1 MINEDQVEQLAIEWF
16 QELGY
21 DYLHGYDI
29 APDTS
34 TPERKNFQEVLL
46 SNRLYTSLTKLNP
59 TLPKTA
65 IDEAVHLLQKP
76 QHATLIQNN
85 RAFHKMLLQGIP
97 VEVKGKDGSKGD
109 VVKIIDFQN
118 ADNNDFLVVNQFTVK
133 GTKGNR
139 RPDLIVFINGIPL
152 SVIELKNPADENA
165 DIFKAYNQLQTYKDE
180 IEDLFVY
187 NEALIISDGINARVG
202 SLTATDERYM
212 YWRTIRD
219 ETDKPLLEYELD
231 TLIKGFF
238 DKEHLLD
245 YIQNFVLFEDDG
257 KKIIKKIAG
266 YHQFHAVR
274 EAIDSVM
281 EASLSGSRR
290 GGVVWHTQGSGKSI
304 SMACFAGKLTKQ
316 PEMKNPTLLIVTDR
330 NDLDGQL
337 FATFSSAKMLLGQEP
352 VQVESV
358 EDLRQILE
366 NKPSGGIIFTT
377 IQKFALKKE
386 ESHFPVLSERDNIVV
401 IADEAHRSQ
410 YGFDAM
416 LNNETGQFKYG
427 YAQHLRDAV
436 PNATFI
442 GFTGTPIE
450 SEDKDTR
457 AVFGDYISVYDIEDA
472 VADGATVPIY
482 YESRLA
488 KLDLDAD
495 VLKEIDEDVGELVED
510 EEKSDREK
518 FKSKWSALEKLV
530 GAKPRIE
537 QIAKDLVEHFE
548 ERTAIIEG
556 KGMIVAMSRQIAVE
570 LYDAIVALRPEWD
583 SDDPKGDYKKGAIKI
598 IMTGSASD
606 NANMQ
611 KHLYSK
617 QVKKEIEKRFKDP
630 DDELKLVIVRDMWLT
645 GFDAPSVH
653 TMYVDKPMRSHNLMQ
668 AIARV
673 NRVFKDKK
681 GGLVV
686 DYIGIANELKHALK
700 AYTHAGGKGTGT
712 IDTAEAL
719 AEMLKRLEIVQ
730 DMYHG
735 FDYSEYMTK
744 AHMLLAP
751 AANHILGLEDGKK
764 RYSDEVLALTKAFSL
779 CGTLDDAKTHKEEIA
794 FFQAVK
800 AIIQKSDR
808 KTGKKDDPNKAIKQ
822 IIDNAVVSE
831 GVEDIFS
838 LVGLDKPNIGI
849 LSEEFLEDVAN
860 MEHKNLAVEL
870 LERLLKD
877 EIKAK
882 TKTNIVQEKKFSDR
896 LQATLTQYHNRA
908 IETAKVIEELIQM
921 AKDFAEANKHGEELG
936 LSFDELAF
944 YDALAENESAMR
956 EMGDEILKNIAI
968 ELTKKLRNSVSV
980 DWQKRESVRAKMRNM
995 IRIILRRYKYPPD
1008 QQLEAIKMVMQQ
1020 AEVLSDEW
1028 SHNEYD
1034 ASVKSYAVNNSEG
1047 EVLLVAEPEQGYGK
1061 KNSD

>member
-16 QELGY
+16 KELGY
-21 DYLHGYDI
+21 DYQLGCDI
-29 APDTS
+29 APDS
-34 TPERKNFQEVLL
+34 EYLERDNYQQVLL
-46 SNRLYTSLTKLNP
+46 SKRLHAALQKLNP
-59 TLPKTA
+59 TLPKSA
-65 IDEAVHLLQKP
+65 IDEAVHILEKP
-76 QHATLIQNN
+76 QYATLIQNN
-85 RAFHKMLLQGIP
+85 RAFHKMLLQGIA
-97 VEVKGKDGSKGD
+97 VDVKDDDETKGD
-109 VVKIIDFQN
+109 VVKLIDFEN
-118 ADNNDFLVVNQFTVK
+118 PANNDFLVVNQFTIK

-139 RPDLIVFINGIPL
+139 RPDIVVFINGLPI

-187 NEALIISDGINARVG
+187 NEALVISDGINARVG

-212 YWRTIRD
+212 YWRTIKD
-219 ETDKPLLEYELD
+219 ETDKPQLEYELD

-257 KKIIKKIAG
+257 KNIIKKIAG

-274 EAIDSVM
+274 EAIDSVIV
-281 EASLSGSRR
+281 ASTGGSKR

-337 FATFSSAKMLLGQEP
+337 YTTFSQAKMLLGQEP
-352 VQVESV
+352 IQVDSV
-358 EDLRQILE
+358 DDLRETLA

-377 IQKFALKKE
+377 IQKFSLKKE
-386 ESHFPVLSERDNIVV
+386 ESRFPVLSQRDNIVV

-416 LNNETGQFKYG
+416 LDSETGSFKYG
-427 YAQHLRDAV
+427 YAQHLRDAI

-457 AVFGDYISVYDIEDA
+457 SVFGDYISVYDIEDA

-488 KLDLDAD
+488 KLDLDAE

-510 EEKSDREK
+510 EELSNKEK

-530 GAKPRIE
+530 GSEPRIK
-537 QIAKDLVEHFE
+537 QIANDLVTHFE
-548 ERTAIIEG
+548 ERTAVIEG
-556 KGMIVAMSRQIAVE
+556 KGMIVAMSRQIAVD
-570 LYDAIVALRPEWD
+570 LYDAIVAIKPEWH
-583 SDDPKGDYKKGAIKI
+583 SEDPTKGAIKI

-606 NANMQ
+606 DAKLQ
-611 KHLYSK
+611 KHIYSK
-617 QVKKEIEKRFKDP
+617 QVKKDLERRIKDP

-645 GFDAPSVH
+645 GFDAPSMH
-653 TMYVDKPMRSHNLMQ
+653 TMYIDKPMKSHNLMQ

-686 DYIGIANELKHALK
+686 DYIGIANELKAALK
-700 AYTHAGGKGTGT
+700 TYTGAGGRGRGT
-712 IDTAEAL
+712 IDVKEAL
-719 AEMLKRLEIVQ
+719 SEMLKRLEIVQ
-730 DMYHG
+730 NLYHG
-735 FDYSEYMTK
+735 FDYSAYKTK

-764 RYSDEVLALTKAFSL
+764 RYLDEVLALTKAYSL
-779 CGTLDDAKTHKEEIA
+779 CGTLDEAKEHKEEIA

-800 AIIQKSDR
+800 SIIQKAGAVSGER
-808 KTGKKDDPNKAIKQ
+808 KDPNKAIKQ
-822 IIDNAVVSE
+822 IIDNAVISD

-838 LVGLDKPNIGI
+838 MVGLEKPNIGI
-849 LSEEFLEDVAN
+849 LSDEFLEDVAH
-860 MEHKNLAVEL
+860 MEQKNLAVEL

-877 EIKAK
+877 DIKAK
-882 TKTNIVQEKKFSDR
+882 SKNNVVQEKKFSDR
-896 LQATLTQYHNRA
+896 LQATLSKYHNRA

-921 AKDFAEANKHGEELG
+921 AKDFAAAAKHGEELG
-936 LSFDELAF
+936 LNFDELAF

-956 EMGDEILKNIAI
+956 EMNDDILKNIAQ

-995 IRIILRRYKYPPD
+995 IRIILRRFKYPPD
-1008 QQLEAIKMVMQQ
+1008 QQPEAIELVMKQ

-1028 SHNEYD
+1028 S
-1034 ASVKSYAVNNSEG
+1034 K
-1047 EVLLVAEPEQGYGK
+1047 
-1061 KNSD
+1061 

>member
-1 MINEDQVEQLAIEWF
+1 MINEEQVELLAIEWF
-16 QELGY
+16 KELGY
-21 DYLHGYDI
+21 DYLLGYEI
-29 APDTS
+29 APDSQNPHRT
-34 TPERKNFQEVLL
+34 NYQEVVLNAKL
-46 SNRLYTSLTKLNP
+46 QSALVKLNP
-59 TLPKTA
+59 TIPLVAIEEA
-65 IDEAVHLLQKP
+65 IDILKKS

-85 RAFHKMLLQGIP
+85 RAFHQILLQGIN
-97 VEVKGKDGSKGD
+97 VDIKDGDDTKGD
-109 VVKIIDFQN
+109 VVKIIDFEN
-118 ADNNDFLVVNQFTVK
+118 PHNNDFLVVNQFTIK

-139 RPDLIVFINGIPL
+139 RPDLIVLINGLPI
-152 SVIELKNPADENA
+152 SIIELKNPADENA
-165 DIFKAYNQLQTYKDE
+165 DIYKAYNQLQTYKDE
-180 IEDLFVY
+180 IEDLFVF
-187 NEALIISDGINARVG
+187 NEALVISDGINARVG
-202 SLTATDERYM
+202 SLTATDERFM
-212 YWRTIRD
+212 FWRTVKD
-219 ETDKPLLEYELD
+219 ENDKPLLEYELD

-238 DKEHLLD
+238 HKEYFLD

-274 EAIDSVM
+274 EAVDSVIV
-281 EASLSGSRR
+281 ASNGGNKK

-316 PEMKNPTLLIVTDR
+316 RAMKNPTLVIVTDR

-352 VQVESV
+352 IQMDDVTE
-358 EDLRQILE
+358 LRETLT

-377 IQKFALKKE
+377 IQKFGLKKE
-386 ESHFPVLSERDNIVV
+386 ESRFPVLSDRSNIVV

-416 LNNETGQFKYG
+416 LDKDGKFKYG
-427 YAQHLRDAV
+427 YAQHLRDAL

-450 SEDKDTR
+450 SEDRDTR

-472 VADGATVPIY
+472 VRDGATVPIY

-488 KLDLDAD
+488 KLDLNSEI
-495 VLKEIDEDVGELVED
+495 LKEIDKEVGDLDIGD
-510 EEKSDREK
+510 EVSDRER

-530 GAKPRIE
+530 GSEPRIK
-537 QIAKDLVEHFE
+537 QIAQDIVTHFE
-548 ERTAIIEG
+548 DRTAVIDG
-556 KGMIVAMSRQIAVE
+556 KGIIVAMSRHIAVD
-570 LYDAIVALRPEWD
+570 LYDAIVALRPDWHNE
-583 SDDPKGDYKKGAIKI
+583 DPTKGVIKI

-606 NANMQ
+606 EAKLQ
-611 KHLYSK
+611 KHIYSK
-617 QVKKEIEKRFKDP
+617 QVKKDLEKRIKDV

-645 GFDAPSVH
+645 GFDAPSMH
-653 TMYVDKPMRSHNLMQ
+653 TMYIDKPMKSHNLMQ

-700 AYTHAGGKGTGT
+700 IYTGAGGKGTGT

-719 AEMLKRLEIVQ
+719 AEMLKRLDIVQ
-730 DMYHG
+730 NMYHD
-735 FDYSEYMTK
+735 FDYSSFMTK

-751 AANHILGLEDGKK
+751 AANHILGLDDGKK
-764 RYSDEVLALTKAFSL
+764 RYLDEVLSLTKAFSL
-779 CGTLDDAKTHKEEIA
+779 CGTLDDAKEHKEEIA

-800 AIIQKSDR
+800 AVIQKAGSSE
-808 KTGKKDDPNKAIKQ
+808 KKKQDPNKAIKQ
-822 IIDNAVVSE
+822 LIDNAVISD

-849 LSEEFLEDVAN
+849 LSDEFLEDVAH
-860 MEHKNLAVEL
+860 MPHKNLAVEL

-877 EIKAK
+877 DIKAK
-882 TKTNIVQEKKFSDR
+882 TKNNVVQEKKFSDR
-896 LQATLTQYHNRA
+896 LQATLGKYHNRA

-921 AKDFAEANKHGEELG
+921 AKDFAEAAKHGKELG
-936 LSFDELAF
+936 LNFDELAF
-944 YDALAENESAMR
+944 YDALAENEAALR
-956 EMGDEILKNIAI
+956 EMGDEILKKIAI
-968 ELTKKLRNSVSV
+968 ELTEKLRSSISV
-980 DWQKRESVRAKMRNM
+980 DWQKRESVRAKMRNI
-995 IRIILRRYKYPPD
+995 IRIILKRFKYPPD
-1008 QQLEAIKMVMQQ
+1008 KAEEALNMVMKQ

-1028 SHNEYD
+1028 S
-1034 ASVKSYAVNNSEG
+1034 K
-1047 EVLLVAEPEQGYGK
+1047 
-1061 KNSD
+1061 

>member
-1 MINEDQVEQLAIEWF
+1 LRDSYQQVILSKR
-16 QELGY
+16 
-21 DYLHGYDI
+21 LHS
-29 APDTS
+29 A
-34 TPERKNFQEVLL
+34 L
-46 SNRLYTSLTKLNP
+46 SKLNP
-59 TLPKTA
+59 TLPSFA
-65 IDEAVHLLQKP
+65 IDEAVHILEKP

-85 RAFHKMLLQGIP
+85 RAFHKMLLQGIA
-97 VEVKGKDGSKGD
+97 VDVKGDDETKGD
-109 VVKIIDFQN
+109 VVKLIDFEN
-118 ADNNDFLVVNQFTVK
+118 PENNDFLVVNQFTIK

-139 RPDLIVFINGIPL
+139 RPDMIVFINGLPI

-180 IEDLFVY
+180 IEDLFVF
-187 NEALIISDGINARVG
+187 NEALIISDGVNARVG

-212 YWRTIRD
+212 YWRTIKD
-219 ETDKPLLEYELD
+219 ETDKPQLEYELN

-238 DKEHLLD
+238 DKEHLID

-257 KKIIKKIAG
+257 KNIIKKIAG

-274 EAIDSVM
+274 EAINSVVQ
-281 EASLSGSRR
+281 ASTTGSKR

-337 FATFSSAKMLLGQEP
+337 FATFSQAKMLLGQEP
-352 VQVESV
+352 VQIESV
-358 EDLRQILE
+358 EDLRETLA

-377 IQKFALKKE
+377 IQKFSLKKD
-386 ESHFPVLSERDNIVV
+386 ESSFPVLSERDNIVV

-416 LNNETGQFKYG
+416 LNNETGEFKYG
-427 YAQHLRDAV
+427 YAQHLRDAI

-450 SEDKDTR
+450 SEDRDTR
-457 AVFGDYISVYDIEDA
+457 SVFGDYISVYDIEDA

-488 KLDLDAD
+488 KLDLDSD
-495 VLKEIDEDVGELVED
+495 VLKEIDKDIGDLDIGEEV
-510 EEKSDREK
+510 SDREK

-530 GAKPRIE
+530 GSEPRIK
-537 QIAKDLVEHFE
+537 QIAKDLVTHFE
-548 ERTAIIEG
+548 ERTAVIEG
-556 KGMIVAMSRQIAVE
+556 KGMIVAMSRQIAVD
-570 LYDAIVALRPEWD
+570 LYDAIVAIRPEWHNE
-583 SDDPKGDYKKGAIKI
+583 DPTKGAIKI

-606 NANMQ
+606 DAKLQ
-611 KHLYSK
+611 KHIYSK
-617 QVKKEIEKRFKDP
+617 QVKKDLERRIKNP

-645 GFDAPSVH
+645 GFDAPSMH
-653 TMYVDKPMRSHNLMQ
+653 TMYIDKPMKSHNLMQ

-686 DYIGIANELKHALK
+686 DYIGIANELKAALK
-700 AYTHAGGKGTGT
+700 TYTSAGGRGTGT
-712 IDTAEAL
+712 IDVAEAM
-719 AEMLKRLEIVQ
+719 AEMLKRLDIVQ
-730 DMYHG
+730 NMYHS
-735 FDYSEYMTK
+735 FDYSEYKTK

-764 RYSDEVLALTKAFSL
+764 RYLDEVLALTKAYSL
-779 CGTLDDAKTHKEEIA
+779 CSTLDEAQEYKEEIA

-800 AIIQKSDR
+800 SIIQKA
-808 KTGKKDDPNKAIKQ
+808 GVAIGAKKDPNKAIKQ
-822 IIDNAVVSE
+822 IIDNAVIAD

-838 LVGLDKPNIGI
+838 MVGMEKPNIGI
-849 LSEEFLEDVAN
+849 LSDEFLEDVAH
-860 MEHKNLAVEL
+860 MPYKNLAVEL
-870 LERLLKD
+870 LEKLLKD
-877 EIKAK
+877 DIKAK
-882 TKTNIVQEKKFSDR
+882 TKNNVVQEKKFSDR
-896 LQATLTQYHNRA
+896 LQATLSQYHNRA

-921 AKDFAEANKHGEELG
+921 AKDFAAAAKHGEDLG
-936 LSFDELAF
+936 LNFDELAF

-956 EMGDEILKNIAI
+956 EMNDEILKSIAQ

-995 IRIILRRYKYPPD
+995 IRIILRRFKYPPD
-1008 QQLEAIKMVMQQ
+1008 KQQEAIELVMKQ

-1028 SHNEYD
+1028 S
-1034 ASVKSYAVNNSEG
+1034 K
-1047 EVLLVAEPEQGYGK
+1047 
-1061 KNSD
+1061 

>member
-21 DYLHGYDI
+21 DYLHGCDI
-29 APDTS
+29 APDSS
-34 TPERKNFQEVLL
+34 TPERNNYQEVLL
-46 SNRLYTSLTKLNP
+46 SSRLHTALTKLNP

-85 RAFHKMLLQGIP
+85 RAFHKMLLQGIS
-97 VEVKGKDGSKGD
+97 VEIKGEETTKGD

-118 ADNNDFLVVNQFTVK
+118 PDNNDFLVVNQFTIK

-139 RPDLIVFINGIPL
+139 RPDLVVFINGIPI

-187 NEALIISDGINARVG
+187 NEALVISDGINARVG

-212 YWRTIRD
+212 YWRTIKD

-257 KKIIKKIAG
+257 KQIIKKIAG

-352 VQVESV
+352 VQIDSV
-358 EDLRQILE
+358 ADLRETLAD
-366 NKPSGGIIFTT
+366 KPSGGIIFTT
-377 IQKFALKKE
+377 IQKFSLKKE
-386 ESHFPVLSERDNIVV
+386 ESTFPVLSERDNIVV

-416 LNNETGQFKYG
+416 LDNETGQFKYG
-427 YAQHLRDAV
+427 YAQHLRDAI

-488 KLDLDAD
+488 KLDLDAE
-495 VLKEIDEDVGELVED
+495 VLKEIDSDVRELDIGEEQS
-510 EEKSDREK
+510 EREK

-548 ERTAIIEG
+548 ERTAVIEG

-583 SDDPKGDYKKGAIKI
+583 SEDPKQGAIKI
-598 IMTGSASD
+598 VMTGSASD
-606 NANMQ
+606 DANMQ

-700 AYTHAGGKGTGT
+700 TYTHAGGKGMGT

-719 AEMLKRLEIVQ
+719 SEMLKRLEIVQ
-730 DMYHG
+730 NLYHG

-744 AHMLLAP
+744 AHRLLAP

-779 CGTLDDAKTHKEEIA
+779 CGTLDDAKVHKEEIA

-800 AIIQKSDR
+800 AIIQKSER
-808 KTGKKDDPNKAIKQ
+808 KTGKRDDPNKAIKQ

-849 LSEEFLEDVAN
+849 LSDEFLEDMVN

-882 TKTNIVQEKKFSDR
+882 TRTNVVQEKKFSDR

-921 AKDFAEANKHGEELG
+921 AKDFAEAGKHGEELG
-936 LSFDELAF
+936 LNFDELAF

-1008 QQLEAIKMVMQQ
+1008 QQMEAIKMVMKQ

-1034 ASVKSYAVNNSEG
+1034 VPVKPYIVNNNFDNT
-1047 EVLLVAEPEQGYGK
+1047 LMAAEPKSEYGK
-1061 KNSD
+1061 KDVK

>member
-16 QELGY
+16 KELGY
-21 DYLHGYDI
+21 DYQLGYDI
-29 APDTS
+29 APDS
-34 TPERKNFQEVLL
+34 EHPERKNYQQVLL
-46 SNRLYTSLTKLNP
+46 SKRLHVALQKLNP
-59 TLPKTA
+59 TLPKSA
-65 IDEAVHLLQKP
+65 IDEAVHLLEKP

-85 RAFHKMLLQGIP
+85 RAFHKMLLQGIA
-97 VEVKGKDGSKGD
+97 VDVKGNDETKGD
-109 VVKIIDFQN
+109 VVKLIDFEN
-118 ADNNDFLVVNQFTVK
+118 PANNDLLVVNQFTIK

-139 RPDLIVFINGIPL
+139 RPDMIIFINGLPI

-187 NEALIISDGINARVG
+187 NEALIISDGVNARVG

-212 YWRTIRD
+212 YWRTIKD
-219 ETDKPLLEYELD
+219 ETDKPHLEYELD

-238 DKEHLLD
+238 DKEHIID

-257 KKIIKKIAG
+257 KNIIKKIAG

-274 EAIDSVM
+274 EAIDSVVQ
-281 EASLSGSRR
+281 ASTTGSKR

-337 FATFSSAKMLLGQEP
+337 FATFSQAKMLLGQEP
-352 VQVESV
+352 VQIESV
-358 EDLRQILE
+358 EDLRETLA

-377 IQKFALKKE
+377 IQKFSLKKD
-386 ESHFPVLSERDNIVV
+386 ESSFPVLSERDNIVV

-427 YAQHLRDAV
+427 YAQHLRDAI

-450 SEDKDTR
+450 SEDRDTR
-457 AVFGDYISVYDIEDA
+457 SVFGDYISVYDIEDA

-488 KLDLDAD
+488 KLDLDSD
-495 VLKEIDEDVGELVED
+495 VLKEIDKDIGDLDIGEEV
-510 EEKSDREK
+510 SDREK

-530 GAKPRIE
+530 GSEPRIK
-537 QIAKDLVEHFE
+537 QIAKDLVTHFE
-548 ERTAIIEG
+548 ERTAVIEG
-556 KGMIVAMSRQIAVE
+556 KGMIVAMSRQIAVD
-570 LYDAIVALRPEWD
+570 LYDAIVAIRPEWHNE
-583 SDDPKGDYKKGAIKI
+583 DPTKGAIKI

-606 NANMQ
+606 DAKLQ
-611 KHLYSK
+611 KHIYSK
-617 QVKKEIEKRFKDP
+617 QVKKDLERRIKDP

-645 GFDAPSVH
+645 GFDAPSMH
-653 TMYVDKPMRSHNLMQ
+653 TMYIDKPMKSHNLMQ

-686 DYIGIANELKHALK
+686 DYIGIANELKAALK
-700 AYTHAGGKGTGT
+700 TYTSAGGRGTGT
-712 IDTAEAL
+712 IDVAEAM

-730 DMYHG
+730 NMYHS
-735 FDYSEYMTK
+735 FDYSKYKTK

-764 RYSDEVLALTKAFSL
+764 RYLNEVLALTKAYSL
-779 CGTLDDAKTHKEEIA
+779 CGTLDEAQEYKEEIA

-800 AIIQKSDR
+800 SIIQKAGVA
-808 KTGKKDDPNKAIKQ
+808 TGAKKDPNKAIKQ
-822 IIDNAVVSE
+822 IIDNAVISD

-838 LVGLDKPNIGI
+838 MVGLEKPNIGI
-849 LSEEFLEDVAN
+849 LSDEFLEDVAH
-860 MEHKNLAVEL
+860 MPYKNLAVEL
-870 LERLLKD
+870 LEKLLKD
-877 EIKAK
+877 DIKAK
-882 TKTNIVQEKKFSDR
+882 SKNNVVQEKKFSDR
-896 LQATLTQYHNRA
+896 LQKTLSQYHNRA

-921 AKDFAEANKHGEELG
+921 AKDFAAATKHGEDLG
-936 LSFDELAF
+936 LNFDELAF

-956 EMGDEILKNIAI
+956 EMNDEILKNIAQ

-1008 QQLEAIKMVMQQ
+1008 KQLEAIELVMKQ

-1028 SHNEYD
+1028 S
-1034 ASVKSYAVNNSEG
+1034 K
-1047 EVLLVAEPEQGYGK
+1047 
-1061 KNSD
+1061 